1 MNSLAFRE
9 RYPIVL
15 YRRGNP
21 MAHQPKR
28 ANSPLLTNLIYL
40 AELALL
46 YNAAILISVTLNLD
60 WAKPRAAG
68 GQFESFPIGIR
79 FIYCGMFFGMIFL
92 MLLLWR
98 HRNIPLDAAGI
109 RLTRIIGYV
118 FIASTIVQLVSRSP
132 EERTNAL
139 PASIISLTFFLISRR
154 DREKK

>member
-1 MNSLAFRE
+1 
-9 RYPIVL
+9 
-15 YRRGNP
+15 

-68 GQFESFPIGIR
+68 GQFETFPIGIR
-79 FIYCGMFFGMIFL
+79 LIYCGMFFGMIFL

-98 HRNIPLDAAGI
+98 HRNIPLDEAGI
-109 RLTRIIGYV
+109 RLSRIIGYV
-118 FIASTIVQLVSRSP
+118 FIASTVVQLISRSP
-132 EERTNAL
+132 EEQTNAI
-139 PASIISLTFFLISRR
+139 PASIISLTFFLLARR
-154 DREKK
+154 DRRNK